1 MGPIEAKNRELRMT
15 YRPSVRDIAFCLD
28 HVVGMDALYGSAAFP
43 DFDKDVRDAVLEA
56 AGQLAG
62 NVLAP
67 LDRVGDLNGTK
78 LDNGRVTVAP
88 GFVEAAHAYAEGG
101 WYGLHADPAYG
112 GQGLPKM
119 LEQACLDM
127 FNGANMAFTLLPT
140 LTQGAIEAI
149 HAHGSQAQKDLYL
162 PKLIAGQW
170 SGSMNLTEPQAGS
183 DLAALTTRAEPDGSG
198 GYRLTGQKIF
208 ITWGEHE
215 AVENIVHLV
224 LARLP
229 DAPSGTRGISLFLCP
244 KFLVDGE
251 GNPGARNVVAC
262 VGLEHKLGIHASPT
276 CVMAFD
282 GAQAELI
289 GPPHGGLAA
298 MFTMMNAARL
308 SVGVEG
314 VGLADAAW
322 QKAQAYA
329 VERRQGRSV
338 LTGGDN
344 ALIYQHPD
352 VRRML
357 GIMKAKT
364 EAARALCLTTA
375 AAIDDGHLGNDPA
388 RAKRREDFLVPIA
401 KAWSTDAACEVAS
414 LGVQVHGGM
423 GFIEETGAAQY
434 YRDARITPIY
444 EGTNGIQAA
453 DLVGRK
459 LSSDGV
465 AARELGEDIGKFISD
480 KSLQA
485 EFKAESDV
493 LAASLAAFS
502 EATDH
507 LLRQKTAAPADVAAA
522 AVPYLTLCGDLVG
535 GWLLL
540 KGAAAAKTLIAQGD
554 GDAAWLE
561 DRVRLMRI
569 YFAYVLP
576 HAQGHL
582 AAIKSGFAPFDGL
595 EMALDRG
602 LS

>member
-1 MGPIEAKNRELRMT
+1 MT
-15 YRPSVRDIAFCLD
+15 YRPSVRDITFCLD
-28 HVVGMDALYGSAAFP
+28 HVVGMDGLYGSAAFP
-43 DFDKDVRDAVLEA
+43 DFDEELRNAVLDA

-62 NVLAP
+62 DVLAP
-67 LDRVGDLNGTK
+67 LNRVGDLNGTK
-78 LDNGRVTVAP
+78 LNADRVTVAP

-101 WYGLHADPAYG
+101 WYGLHADPAFG

-119 LEQACLDM
+119 LEQACLDL

-140 LTQGAIEAI
+140 LSQGAIEAI

-170 SGSMNLTEPQAGS
+170 SGTMNLTEPQAGS
-183 DLAALTTRAEPDGSG
+183 DLGALTTKAEPDGSG

-215 AVENIVHLV
+215 AVENIAHLV

-229 DAPSGTRGISLFLCP
+229 DAPKGSRGISLFLCP
-244 KFLVDGE
+244 KFLVDAD
-251 GNPGARNVVAC
+251 GNPGGRNALKC

-276 CVMAFD
+276 CVMAFE

-308 SVGVEG
+308 AVGVEG
-314 VGLADAAW
+314 VGLSDAAW
-322 QKAQAYA
+322 QTAQAYA
-329 VERRQGRSV
+329 MERRQGRSL
-338 LTGGDN
+338 LTGEDN
-344 ALIYQHPD
+344 ALIYEHPD
-352 VRRML
+352 LRRML
-357 GIMKAKT
+357 GVMKAKT
-364 EAARALCLTTA
+364 EAARAICLLTA
-375 AAIDDGHLGNDPA
+375 AAIDDVQLGRDA
-388 RAKRREDFLVPIA
+388 DRAKRREDFLVPIA
-401 KAWSTDAACEVAS
+401 KAWSTDTACEVAS

-423 GFIEETGAAQY
+423 GFIEESGAAQY

-444 EGTNGIQAA
+444 EGTNGIQAG

-459 LSSDGV
+459 LGSDGL
-465 AARELGEDIGKFISD
+465 AAKELGEDVGKFLSD
-480 KSLQA
+480 NQLQT
-485 EFKAESDV
+485 EFKAEWNEIS
-493 LAASLAAFS
+493 AALTAFS

-507 LLRQKTAAPADVAAA
+507 MLRQKTAAPADVAAA

-540 KGAAAAKTLIAQGD
+540 KGALAAKTLISQG

-561 DRVRLMRI
+561 DRIRLMRI
-569 YFAYVLP
+569 YFAHVLP
-576 HAQGHL
+576 RAPAHL
-582 AAIKSGFAPFDGL
+582 AAIKAGYGPFDGL
-595 EMALDRG
+595 ALS
-602 LS
+602 LN

>member
-1 MGPIEAKNRELRMT
+1 MT

-28 HVVGMDALYGSAAFP
+28 HVVGMDSLYGSAAFP
-43 DFDKDVRDAVLEA
+43 EFDKDLRDAVLEA

-62 NVLAP
+62 DVLAP
-67 LDRVGDLNGTK
+67 LNRVGDLNGTK
-78 LDNGRVTVAP
+78 LDGDRVTVAP

-119 LEQACLDM
+119 LEQACLDL
-127 FNGANMAFTLLPT
+127 FNGANIAFTLLPT
-140 LTQGAIEAI
+140 LSQGAIEAI

-170 SGSMNLTEPQAGS
+170 SGCMNLTEPHAGS
-183 DLAALTTRAEPDGSG
+183 DLAALTAKAEPDGSG

-215 AVENIVHLV
+215 AVDNIVHLV

-229 DAPSGTRGISLFLCP
+229 DAPNGTRGISLFLCP
-244 KFLVDGE
+244 KFVVDGD
-251 GNPGARNVVAC
+251 GNPDARNAVKC

-276 CVMAFD
+276 CVMAFE

-289 GPPHGGLAA
+289 GSPHGGLAA

-308 SVGVEG
+308 AVGVEG

-329 VERRQGRSV
+329 LERRQGRSV
-338 LTGGDN
+338 LTGEDN

-357 GIMKAKT
+357 GVMKAKT
-364 EAARALCLTTA
+364 EAARAICLATA
-375 AAIDDGHLGNDPA
+375 AAVDEGETGVDPE

-401 KAWSTDAACEVAS
+401 KAWATDVACEVSS

-423 GFIEETGAAQY
+423 GFIEESGAAQY

-453 DLVGRK
+453 DLTGRK
-459 LSSDGV
+459 LGNDGV
-465 AARELGEDIGKFISD
+465 AAKELGEDIRKFISG
-480 KSLQA
+480 SGLQV
-485 EFKAESDV
+485 EFKAEVGV
-493 LAASLAAFS
+493 LTSTLAAFS
-502 EATDH
+502 AATDH
-507 LLRQKTAAPADVAAA
+507 LLEQKTAAPADVAAA

-540 KGAAAAKTLIAQGD
+540 KGALAAKTLIAQGD

-561 DRVRLMRI
+561 DRVRLTRI
-569 YFAYVLP
+569 YYAHVLP
-576 HAQGHL
+576 HAPAHL
-582 AAIKSGFAPFDGL
+582 AAVKAGFAPFDGL
-595 EMALDRG
+595 EMALEG
-602 LS
+602 

>member
-1 MGPIEAKNRELRMT
+1 MV
-15 YRPSVRDIAFCLD
+15 YRPSVRDITFCLD
-28 HVVGMDALYGSAAFP
+28 HVVGMDELYGSVAFP
-43 DFDKDVRDAVLEA
+43 DFDRDVRDAVLEA

-62 NVLAP
+62 GVLAP
-67 LDRVGDLNGTK
+67 LNRAGDLNGTK
-78 LDNGRVTVAP
+78 LDGDRVVVAP

-119 LEQACLDM
+119 LEQACLDL
-127 FNGANMAFTLLPT
+127 FNGANIAFTLLPT
-140 LTQGAIEAI
+140 LSQGAIEAI

-162 PKLIAGQW
+162 PKLIAGRW

-183 DLAALTTRAEPDGSG
+183 DLAALTTRAEPAGDGT
-198 GYRLTGQKIF
+198 YRLTGQKIF

-244 KFLVDGE
+244 KFLVDST
-251 GNPGARNVVAC
+251 GNPGARNAVTC

-276 CVMAFD
+276 CVMAFE

-289 GPPHGGLAA
+289 GPAHGGLAA

-308 SVGVEG
+308 AVGVEG

-329 VERRQGRSV
+329 LERRQGRSV
-338 LTGGDN
+338 LTGQDN
-344 ALIYQHPD
+344 ALIYEHPD

-357 GIMKAKT
+357 GLMKAKT
-364 EAARALCLTTA
+364 EAARALCLATA
-375 AAIDDGHLGNDPA
+375 AAIDAGRADGNGG

-401 KAWSTDAACEVAS
+401 KAWSTDVACEVAS
-414 LGVQVHGGM
+414 LGIQVHGGM
-423 GFIEETGAAQY
+423 GFIEEGGAAQY

-459 LSSDGV
+459 LGSDG
-465 AARELGEDIGKFISD
+465 AAAMELGEDIRKFISD
-480 KSLQA
+480 SKLQS
-485 EFKAESDV
+485 EFKAEADELSV
-493 LAASLAAFS
+493 ALTAFAA
-502 EATDH
+502 ATDH
-507 LLRQKTAAPADVAAA
+507 LLQQKAVAPANVAAA
-522 AVPYLTLCGDLVG
+522 AVPYLALCGDLVG

-540 KGAAAAKTLIAQGD
+540 KGALAAKRLILEGGD
-554 GDAAWLE
+554 VTWLE

-569 YFAYVLP
+569 YFAHVLP
-576 HAQGHL
+576 HTGAHL
-582 AAIKSGFAPFDGL
+582 AAIKAGFAPFEGL
-595 EMALDRG
+595 VMDLE
-602 LS
+602 